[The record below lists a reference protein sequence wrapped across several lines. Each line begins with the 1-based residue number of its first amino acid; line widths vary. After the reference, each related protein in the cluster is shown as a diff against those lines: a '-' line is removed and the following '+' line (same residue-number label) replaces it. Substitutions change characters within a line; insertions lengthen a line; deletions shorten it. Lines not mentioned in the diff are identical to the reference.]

1 MAHSHEVTD
10 QDAHFL
16 IDTDSRKVE
25 NPSGELVL
33 MQFDHQSERI
43 TFEMPRYVEE
53 HDMTLCNRIEIHYI
67 NTGRGSKYSGVYEV
81 SDLQLKGDQDNTI
94 IFSWLVTGN
103 ATQYAGKL
111 SFIIRF
117 ACVADGN
124 IDYAWNTAVYSKI
137 TVSDGIYNTNVVVE
151 EYADVLAEWEER
163 ISTLEKGG
171 GSLSDDDMLAILIE
185 TNMLSAVSDNDGAVL
200 TDENNKILL
209 M

>member
-1 MAHSHEVTD
+1 MAHSHEVKD

-16 IDTDSRKVE
+16 IDIDSRKVE
-25 NPSGELVL
+25 SPSGELIL

-94 IFSWLVTGN
+94 IFSWLVTEN

-117 ACVADGN
+117 ACVANEN

-137 TVSDGIYNTNVVVE
+137 TVSDGIYNTNVVVK
-151 EYADVLAEWEER
+151 EYADVLAGWEER

-185 TNMLSAVSDNDGAVL
+185 TNMLSAVSDNYGAVL